1 MRRSG
6 HHESLRGGAGAY
18 PIEMRDSHTGKK
30 GAVCLVGAGPGDPGL
45 ITVKG
50 LQRLEAAD
58 VVVYDRLVDQR
69 LVDRARADAE
79 VIDVGKVPGQD
90 RNPQA
95 DINALL
101 VERAKAGKQV
111 VRLKGGDPF
120 IFGRGGEE
128 AETLVDQGIPFEV
141 VPGVTS
147 AIAAPAYAG
156 IPLTHRGFASS
167 LTIVTGSESP
177 DKSDSAVAWDKL
189 AQGGGTLVV
198 LMGWDALTS
207 IAATLVRAGRPAE
220 TPVALVQW
228 GSQPFQRTVVGTL
241 ADIREKADD
250 AGLAPPVVAVIGEVV
265 QLRDRLRWFD
275 NRPLF
280 GKRVL
285 VTRTRAQAGALSDL
299 LYREGAEPLEAPTIH
314 IEVLED
320 HSALDAALESL
331 SEYDWVVFTSANT
344 VQAVFDRLGQLGRDS
359 RAFHSAQVAS
369 IGPETAARL
378 QAHGIVADLVP
389 KEFVSEAMVDA
400 LKHRG
405 VAGAK
410 VLFASSDIRR
420 DAIPDGL
427 ATLGAHVTEVTV
439 YRNVVPKDAGDRISE
454 VLSRGIDV
462 ATFTSSSTAR
472 NLRALLD
479 GNLDQLGEARIA
491 CIGPITAAAVRETGL
506 EVHIVAREHT
516 IAGLVDALKAY
527 YTEEARSDG

>member
-1 MRRSG
+1 LSATVERHSRTIYMREPETVKMGS
-6 HHESLRGGAGAY
+6 
-18 PIEMRDSHTGKK
+18 
-30 GAVCLVGAGPGDPGL
+30 VCLVGAGPGDPGL
-45 ITVKG
+45 ITMKG

-58 VVVYDRLVDQR
+58 VVVYDRLVDRR

-79 VIDVGKVPGQD
+79 VINVGKLPGQR

-101 VERAKAGKQV
+101 VERARAGKQV

-128 AETLVDQGIPFEV
+128 AESLVDHGIPFEV

-147 AIAAPAYAG
+147 AVAAPAYAG
-156 IPLTHRGFASS
+156 IPLTQRGVASS
-167 LTIVTGSESP
+167 LTIVTGTESP
-177 DKSDSAVAWDKL
+177 DKPESAVAWDKL
-189 AQGGGTLVV
+189 AQVDGTLVV
-198 LMGWDALTS
+198 LMGWDALAS
-207 IAATLVRAGRPAE
+207 IAAALVRAGRSAE

-241 ADIREKADD
+241 ADIKEKAGD
-250 AGLAPPVVAVIGEVV
+250 AGVAPPVVAVIGNVV
-265 QLRDRLRWFD
+265 KLRDKLRWFD

-285 VTRTRAQAGALSDL
+285 VTRTRAQASALSDL
-299 LYREGAEPLEAPTIH
+299 LYREGAEPLEAATIQ
-314 IEVLED
+314 IQGMVDYSE
-320 HSALDAALESL
+320 LDAALGSL

-344 VQAVFDRLGQLGRDS
+344 VQAVFDRLGHLGRDS

-369 IGPETAARL
+369 IGPGTAARL
-378 QAHGIVADLVP
+378 QEHGIVPDLVP
-389 KEFVSEAMVDA
+389 TEFVSEAMVDA

-405 VAGAK
+405 VAGAR

-427 ATLGAHVTEVTV
+427 AGLGARVTEVTV
-439 YRNVVPKDAGDRISE
+439 YRNVVPKDAGARISE
-454 VLSRGIDV
+454 VLSQGIDV
-462 ATFTSSSTAR
+462 ATFTSSSTVR
-472 NLRALLD
+472 NLAALIDGDLD
-479 GNLDQLGEARIA
+479 RLGQARIA

-506 EVHIVAREHT
+506 EVHMVAREHT

-527 YTEEARSDG
+527 YTREARSDG